1 MSYLCDLKG
10 DLNYLQNAVLSGN
23 EYYSH
28 LIYLYYFLTMFLES
42 TVSSDGGTDDED
54 EDIIVLGKLLFL

>member
-1 MSYLCDLKG
+1 MSYLCGLNA
-10 DLNYLQNAVLSGN
+10 DLNHLQNTVLSDN

-28 LIYLYYFLTMFLES
+28 LIYLYYFPTMFLES